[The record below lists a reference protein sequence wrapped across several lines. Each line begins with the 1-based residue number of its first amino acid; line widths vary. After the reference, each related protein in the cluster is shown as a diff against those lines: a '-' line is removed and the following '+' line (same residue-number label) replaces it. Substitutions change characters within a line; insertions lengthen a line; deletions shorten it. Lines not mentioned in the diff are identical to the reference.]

1 MNKLMNS
8 LITSDARKTELN
20 KINNLQIDN
29 RIREYYKDIF

>member
-1 MNKLMNS
+1 MNKWMNS

>member
-1 MNKLMNS
+1 MNS
-8 LITSDARKTELN
+8 LITNDARKTELN

>member
-1 MNKLMNS
+1 MNKWMNS
-8 LITSDARKTELN
+8 LITNDARKTELN

>member
-1 MNKLMNS
+1 MNS